1 MADGNNKPLVSVV
14 VPAYNRSDTIGA
26 TLDSITSQTGWPFE
40 IIVIDDGSSDD
51 TAAIARRYVPQ
62 ARVIV
67 QPNQRR
73 SAARNNGARL
83 ATGEFLYFFD
93 SDDLMEPDAIA
104 RLAACLQ
111 AHPEAAVAYGSALE
125 FVDDPAVAV
134 PRMPQCRKSGD
145 LLAQHLEQPFLI
157 PIMAM
162 VRREWFERVGGMT
175 TKLDYCEDYHF
186 LLKLSSLG
194 GPYQC
199 IGGAPVARYREY
211 ATTRIPGSVHMQ
223 GYVTALEMIAEDY
236 GDRLPRGVRLDYY
249 RARSRA
255 AYARHLLREK
265 QSRKAWITWLGS
277 MRHCRTDL
285 FTDSLVFLGSLV
297 IPVAMTERIIYGLRR
312 RLRSV
317 LTLCAGRQKAATGC
331 GSL

>member
-1 MADGNNKPLVSVV
+1 MADSDPKPLVSVV
-14 VPAYNRSDTIGA
+14 VPAYNRADKIGS
-26 TLDSITSQTGWPFE
+26 TLDTITSQTGWPFE

-51 TAAIARRYVPQ
+51 TAAIARRHAPQ

-73 SAARNNGARL
+73 SAARNNGAKL
-83 ATGEFLYFFD
+83 ANGEFLYFFD

-111 AHPEAAVAYGSALE
+111 AHPEAAVAYGSALQ
-125 FVDDPAVAV
+125 FVDDPATAV
-134 PRMPQCRKSGD
+134 PRIPQCDTSGD
-145 LLAQHLEQPFLI
+145 LLCQHLEQPFLI

-162 VRREWFERVGGMT
+162 VRKEWFERVGGMT
-175 TKLDYCEDYHF
+175 TRLDYCEDYHF
-186 LLKLSSLG
+186 FLKLSALG

-223 GYVTALEMIAEDY
+223 GFVTALEMIAECY

-277 MRHCRTDL
+277 LGRCQK
-285 FTDSLVFLGSLV
+285 DSFKDALVFLGSLF
-297 IPVAMTERIIYGLRR
+297 IPVATLERLVYGGPR
-312 RLRSV
+312 RLRTAWKWF
-317 LTLCAGRQKAATGC
+317 LGRRLA
-331 GSL
+331 